1 MKMKSGFKNADTQDG
16 DIKLQENVLHVVV
29 SSSKNPELI
38 SQRISLMAQHKI
50 GQTLLNRII
59 VGCRLVEE
67 KKEVG
72 SLFPY
77 LDVLVCPSLFIE
89 AICDRNGEA
98 LNVYINDIVLANEG
112 YHKKSIIQFV
122 ILENES
128 YNDALN
134 KEYLL
139 EIINQVMIGHSSK
152 ITQEV
157 LL

>member
-1 MKMKSGFKNADTQDG
+1 MLN
-16 DIKLQENVLHVVV
+16 KLENTA
-29 SSSKNPELI
+29 SPEELI
-38 SQRISLMAQHKI
+38 EFEKNTLYIFLLSINNEKLTSRIMGFIANDRIS
-50 GQTLLNRII
+50 QTIMDRITD
-59 VGCRLVEE
+59 GCTRVEKE
-67 KKEVG
+67 KEVG